1 MLLIGCEEIEHFGA
15 VLTLLPDSSL
25 VVLRTVE
32 NHPLGLQPGDI
43 VLGYEGVAW
52 KDLVNEF
59 LEADIP
65 LVFFQRSKKSAVR
78 DNEMISAGMN
88 WHLFDTIDIVKYTSG
103 DTVHLS
109 VSPLLDLPVPTGAI
123 WGKFGENLMWN
134 NEQLPVQGV
143 PFLDPDDLD
152 ERCLTYGIVE
162 GTNIGYIYLY
172 IEFWEGYE
180 GIDYNFNQQFNEAVI
195 SLQET
200 EGLIIDLRLNWGGGV
215 ESWDAFSIL
224 FNQDLYTV
232 VPAYRCSPTGFNL
245 CQEISLKE
253 YFKIN
258 GDPHS
263 LYDRPLA
270 VLVGP
275 NNVSCGE
282 LIAHQ
287 LRYHPMVHFFGKAA
301 CAGLALYQ
309 DLESF
314 SDWHIR
320 FSISDFCH
328 LNDPET
334 YLNHSAFPIDVPVWF
349 KLDDVA
355 NGEDTVVKRAIEWIN
370 NLSHA
375 HDVSADKGYVKPG
388 IDSVLITA
396 MVENPNQHQLSLRT
410 YLQNN
415 SDVLIDSLTLFDDGA
430 HGDSIANDGR
440 WGNYYKPSEEHTFR
454 ISVRTEDPFD
464 QTSRT
469 LPNVARFTSAGPIV
483 LKDYNI
489 TSSDTLPQAG
499 DELKFEFTLHNDG
512 KTAIAKN
519 VTANLMCL
527 ASADSAEPDTVTL
540 HFGDIEPGKSVTSS
554 NEQYIK
560 FSEQLAGLGIV
571 NIPFRFEIA
580 SDGYVFWTSDF
591 NITDVETRQEN
602 LPTEFALNQNYPNPF
617 NPKTVIRYAL
627 PVTCHLDLSIYNILG
642 QKVATLVNQKQL
654 PGSYQ
659 VEWDAR
665 KVSSGVYY
673 YRLEAEGYSDV
684 KKMVVIK

>member
-1 MLLIGCEEIEHFGA
+1 MKLYDRIFLLALFFLITNISILFAQVNQNRIFDDHVPVLVKPANHDPNFIKSTQMSFYQRKSDWQAIIDSTWGPGVPLNEKLTIFNTFTQALTANFDGFNALDIDQAKWEQIVQSYRSRITDSTSRGAFSSLISHLACSLQDAHTDAYDNGVTNTPLNPGTPLLLIGCEEIEHFGA

-52 KDLVNEF
+52 KDLVNEL

-253 YFKIN
+253 
-258 GDPHS
+258 
-263 LYDRPLA
+263 
-270 VLVGP
+270 
-275 NNVSCGE
+275 
-282 LIAHQ
+282 
-287 LRYHPMVHFFGKAA
+287 
-301 CAGLALYQ
+301 
-309 DLESF
+309 ES
-314 SDWHIR
+314 
-320 FSISDFCH
+320 
-328 LNDPET
+328 
-334 YLNHSAFPIDVPVWF
+334 
-349 KLDDVA
+349 
-355 NGEDTVVKRAIEWIN
+355 
-370 NLSHA
+370 
-375 HDVSADKGYVKPG
+375 
-388 IDSVLITA
+388 
-396 MVENPNQHQLSLRT
+396 
-410 YLQNN
+410 
-415 SDVLIDSLTLFDDGA
+415 
-430 HGDSIANDGR
+430 
-440 WGNYYKPSEEHTFR
+440 GNKPS
-454 ISVRTEDPFD
+454 
-464 QTSRT
+464 
-469 LPNVARFTSAGPIV
+469 
-483 LKDYNI
+483 
-489 TSSDTLPQAG
+489 
-499 DELKFEFTLHNDG
+499 
-512 KTAIAKN
+512 
-519 VTANLMCL
+519 
-527 ASADSAEPDTVTL
+527 
-540 HFGDIEPGKSVTSS
+540 
-554 NEQYIK
+554 
-560 FSEQLAGLGIV
+560 
-571 NIPFRFEIA
+571 
-580 SDGYVFWTSDF
+580 
-591 NITDVETRQEN
+591 
-602 LPTEFALNQNYPNPF
+602 
-617 NPKTVIRYAL
+617 
-627 PVTCHLDLSIYNILG
+627 
-642 QKVATLVNQKQL
+642 
-654 PGSYQ
+654 
-659 VEWDAR
+659 
-665 KVSSGVYY
+665 
-673 YRLEAEGYSDV
+673 RL
-684 KKMVVIK
+684 